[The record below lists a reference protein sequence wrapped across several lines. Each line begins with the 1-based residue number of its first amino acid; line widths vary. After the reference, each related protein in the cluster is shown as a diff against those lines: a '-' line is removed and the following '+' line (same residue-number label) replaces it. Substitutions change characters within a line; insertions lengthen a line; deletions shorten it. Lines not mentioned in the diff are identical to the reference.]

1 MISKKGLGRQVVPG
15 EIEIQCNVCSI
26 CSRCLFSANLSFEHV
41 SFNSR
46 YLFGADLS
54 GFLEKDDFVKLQVQS
69 WSPNEFFIVEMK
81 IAFLGYLNCHCCTL
95 QGDLIS
101 DVLEMEFTRYAEDTS
116 KLISET
122 DFCRHLLYSASISQ
136 KKKEKMIK
144 IVTEK
149 FEGREGGGIS
159 FDSFKTFYYV
169 LFGWTGPI

>member
-81 IAFLGYLNCHCCTL
+81 IAFLGYQNRHCRTL
-95 QGDLIS
+95 QGDLPAPS
-101 DVLEMEFTRYAEDTS
+101 LLGEHLAE
-116 KLISET
+116 E
-122 DFCRHLLYSASISQ
+122 
-136 KKKEKMIK
+136 
-144 IVTEK
+144 
-149 FEGREGGGIS
+149 EGEDDQDCDGE
-159 FDSFKTFYYV
+159 V
-169 LFGWTGPI
+169 